1 MLGGDPRYVNFR
13 PSCSVLTRIFIAR
26 RAKPGI
32 ELTSNATLAWSKD
45 HKVEWHYITPVRPM
59 QNGYVERF
67 NGRMRHELL
76 KESLFFGL
84 DHACSATAEW
94 GDGHNN
100 FRSHSSKSGKRPRW
114 AT

>member
-1 MLGGDPRYVNFR
+1 
-13 PSCSVLTRIFIAR
+13 
-26 RAKPGI
+26 
-32 ELTSNATLAWSKD
+32 
-45 HKVEWHYITPVRPM
+45 
-59 QNGYVERF
+59 
-67 NGRMRHELL
+67 LL

-84 DHACSATAEW
+84 DHACSATVEW